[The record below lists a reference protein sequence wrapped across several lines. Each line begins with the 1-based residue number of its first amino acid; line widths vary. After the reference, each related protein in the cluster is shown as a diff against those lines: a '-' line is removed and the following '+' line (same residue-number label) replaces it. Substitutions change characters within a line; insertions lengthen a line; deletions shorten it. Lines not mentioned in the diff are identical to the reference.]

1 MRRYPPDH
9 PREWLRF
16 AEEDLDAARL
26 GPELLSPEILCF
38 HAQQA
43 AEKALKAVLVDRAA
57 DFPYTHDIGEL
68 LATLEQ
74 NGVECTAVSPEANR
88 LTRYAVLTRYPGL
101 SEPITNEEYQAVARL
116 AEEIFEWAYSQISGV
131 D

>member
-1 MRRYPPDH
+1 M
-9 PREWLRF
+9 EWLRVGR
-16 AEEDLDAARL
+16 EDLSAAQL
-26 GPELLSPEILCF
+26 GAELLSPAILCF

-43 AEKALKAVLVDRAA
+43 AEKALKAVLTSREI

-68 LATLEQ
+68 VSTLEQ

-101 SEPITNEEYQAVARL
+101 SEPITNEEYQAAARL
-116 AEEIFEWAYSQISGV
+116 AEEIFEWAESQIMR
-131 D
+131 